1 MNILSFFIL
10 WIVISGVLAYYTS
23 WWFGLLLALAFPLV
37 AFQWSKFVWKKMQI
51 LSILDTEYDYDL
63 RGLPVDSPQAST
75 LNAML
80 RSFRQSNYM
89 YEDKSLNKYDMA
101 TMFMAVMVNSL
112 TDGEEGKPIEEKQV
126 FAKGVRDHA
135 RRLDAEGHISV
146 KESIEL
152 IEEATTVKFG
162 LC

>member
-1 MNILSFFIL
+1 
-10 WIVISGVLAYYTS
+10 
-23 WWFGLLLALAFPLV
+23 
-37 AFQWSKFVWKKMQI
+37 MQI

-112 TDGEEGKPIEEKQV
+112 TDGEEGKSLEEKQV

-135 RRLDAEGHISV
+135 RRLG
-146 KESIEL
+146 
-152 IEEATTVKFG
+152 
-162 LC
+162 C